1 MINRDLVPHAKRVLR
16 LPRTNPIV
24 FERLHHRQFEYNLL
38 VEIEQTCFS
47 AFIPTSR
54 AQPAD
59 LILESGSFLAKCG
72 SLGG

>member
-1 MINRDLVPHAKRVLR
+1 MNIISACAEESFIMIPKEAVKKVVMSIA
-16 LPRTNPIV
+16 
-24 FERLHHRQFEYNLL
+24 
-38 VEIEQTCFS
+38 CFS
-47 AFIPTSR
+47 AFIPASR